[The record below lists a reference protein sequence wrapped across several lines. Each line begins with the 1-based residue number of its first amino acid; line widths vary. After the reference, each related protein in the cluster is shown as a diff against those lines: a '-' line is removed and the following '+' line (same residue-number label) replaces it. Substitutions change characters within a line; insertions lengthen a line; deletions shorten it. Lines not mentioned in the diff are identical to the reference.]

1 MKCKYQSA
9 GKYVLILMVFCVAL
23 FLLLWNRS
31 LDLKVVLG
39 GTLLSAAYC
48 GVFFYSVQR
57 ILRTDNKTVRYIL
70 LFCALWTVML
80 FYVSLLHPVILWDTW
95 QVYDMSK
102 YVFSDF
108 GYMDQ
113 IRQHIAF
120 THYEMAFPPVMP
132 VGIAVINLVF
142 DMGVSACVYFNS
154 IVLMLLVAAF
164 SKLFQSELYQLSGAI
179 VLLFTMLGLSF
190 ISIYLGG
197 LTQILGF
204 YLLVLIIM
212 MLMQSKLTLKDCAVL
227 GVLCGLNLMNRF
239 DALAVAAVV
248 LLMVPIVVYVNQKSM
263 QKSVQ
268 SFAVYGS
275 SLLVTCFPWMIYS
288 VVHFSSIFVTDNGRR
303 LFNIIDT
310 RPSTFF
316 SASNPALTIKDD
328 FSGWANAFTGRVWTA
343 IKACILATLKSTL
356 LPIIILAVIALMVVV
371 IIKKVKIKNYY
382 QLIKKKCN
390 VRLVAVLLVILG
402 QEALFLLTGYSD
414 QRYHIPFLVF
424 MQIQFVW
431 LLLDIGKN
439 VKEILP
445 GKGIL
450 VRYKKVGITAVCLC
464 AFVVLCFALTPVNA
478 IQKILQGENYSS
490 TLELNSEEDAL
501 RSYLVEGECANLC
514 IYRSEQ
520 SFDFLKFSAL
530 SGITNMISPSN
541 LSDENVEAFVNTFKI
556 NYLYSSNEDVVDCFS
571 EKLSLKET
579 EIEYLYRI
587 VNP

>member
-1 MKCKYQSA
+1 
-9 GKYVLILMVFCVAL
+9 
-23 FLLLWNRS
+23 
-31 LDLKVVLG
+31 
-39 GTLLSAAYC
+39 
-48 GVFFYSVQR
+48 
-57 ILRTDNKTVRYIL
+57 
-70 LFCALWTVML
+70 
-80 FYVSLLHPVILWDTW
+80 
-95 QVYDMSK
+95 
-102 YVFSDF
+102 
-108 GYMDQ
+108 
-113 IRQHIAF
+113 
-120 THYEMAFPPVMP
+120 
-132 VGIAVINLVF
+132 
-142 DMGVSACVYFNS
+142 
-154 IVLMLLVAAF
+154 MLLVAAF

-179 VLLFTMLGLSF
+179 VLLFTMLDLSF
-190 ISIYLGG
+190 ILIYLGG

-288 VVHFSSIFVTDNGRR
+288 VVHFSNIFVTDNGRR

-343 IKACILATLKSTL
+343 IKACILAALKSTL

-464 AFVVLCFALTPVNA
+464 AFVVLCFAFNPVNA

-556 NYLYSSNEDVVDCFS
+556 NYLYSSNEEVVDCFS
-571 EKLSLKET
+571 EKLSLAET